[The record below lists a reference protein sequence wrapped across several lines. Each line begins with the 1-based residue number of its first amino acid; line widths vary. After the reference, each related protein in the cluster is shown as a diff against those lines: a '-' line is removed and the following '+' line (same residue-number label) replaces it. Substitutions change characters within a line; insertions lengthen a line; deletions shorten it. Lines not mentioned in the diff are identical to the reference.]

1 MQYGSMLHLPP
12 TNLPLLS
19 AKQEPH
25 KEAYL
30 LTQNIE
36 EFSGKSSEEW
46 TSRQKKEEEKTEKVT
61 GLGRRTREE
70 IA

>member
-1 MQYGSMLHLPP
+1 MLQRPP
-12 TNLPLLS
+12 TNSLLLA
-19 AKQEPH
+19 AKQEPY
-25 KEAYL
+25 KKAYL
-30 LTQNIE
+30 LTKNIK